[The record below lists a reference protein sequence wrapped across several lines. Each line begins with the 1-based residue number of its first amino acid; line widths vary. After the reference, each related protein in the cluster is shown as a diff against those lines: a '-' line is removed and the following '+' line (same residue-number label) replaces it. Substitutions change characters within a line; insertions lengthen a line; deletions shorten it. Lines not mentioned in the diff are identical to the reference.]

1 MSEPS
6 VKSDVIEQTA
16 LEAAAAVQVWSEKG
30 ESVTFGSLFEHQ
42 KTIVVFIRLF
52 GPAGHFLCG
61 LCQAYVEE
69 LGKIPKSTLDAAG
82 TRIVVI
88 GCGEWSVIKQYK
100 GHILADSD
108 NYPYEIYAEPTRTI
122 HRELGLITN
131 IKGPGP
137 GEKSK
142 SYVPSLLGSTL
153 SSIARGLRNITST
166 TKVGNFSQLGGDFV
180 LGPGLNVTFAWRMRN
195 SHDHVEID
203 DLMKAAGVAYSTGAS
218 QSNSTA

>member
-6 VKSDVIEQTA
+6 VKSDVVEQSA

-42 KTIVVFIRLF
+42 KTIVVFI
-52 GPAGHFLCG
+52 P
-61 LCQAYVEE
+61 YVEE

-100 GHILADSD
+100 ADSD

-153 SSIARGLRNITST
+153 SSIARGLRHITST

-180 LGPGLNVTFAWRMRN
+180 LGP
-195 SHDHVEID
+195 
-203 DLMKAAGVAYSTGAS
+203 
-218 QSNSTA
+218 